1 LVNSDFSSFRQQK
14 NDHLICSTSSIII
27 QPTTTTIMRGTAPLR
42 LACTLSRAGPS
53 KHAPLLP
60 AGQAPANTLRT
71 LVSLHHASATFMREP
86 SEISTAFE
94 NAHRH
99 YKPEFISYDQYRA
112 RALKLVSER
121 GEHGLERLS
130 ERGVGGAGARGA
142 MGEFAAPGDH
152 AVIQREIFTPPRAWT
167 GRRRSHATDLTER
180 ELKIKEA
187 LFGTW
192 ERGADAAP
200 RPSLEG
206 VLDVVGAKG
215 ATIGQVAHE
224 WKGERVDEDSTE
236 DGM

>member
-1 LVNSDFSSFRQQK
+1 
-14 NDHLICSTSSIII
+14 
-27 QPTTTTIMRGTAPLR
+27 MRGTAPLR
-42 LACTLSRAGPS
+42 LAASASRAGPS
-53 KHAPLLP
+53 KHAPLL
-60 AGQAPANTLRT
+60 ATGKAPAATLRT

-86 SEISTAFE
+86 SEIHTAFE
-94 NAHRH
+94 NAHRY

-112 RALKLVSER
+112 RALKLVADR

-142 MGEFAAPGDH
+142 LGEYAAPGDH
-152 AVIQREIFTPPRAWT
+152 AVVHREIFTPPRAWT
-167 GRRRSHATDLTER
+167 GRRKTHNTDLTER

-192 ERGADAAP
+192 ERGVDANA

-206 VLDVVGAKG
+206 VLDVLGAKG
-215 ATIGQVAHE
+215 ATVEQVAKE
-224 WKGERVDEDSTE
+224 WKGDRADEDSTE